1 MFLIMPILQDYKS
14 SMAELSSQ
22 NGINYAVNESFQESL
37 ERVQGL
43 EKDNK
48 ELLTQFDADFNKTHL
63 VGFLENYFF
72 EPALSEIKHKKKPE
86 YLLGEFNVSAVM
98 DNPKIFYRFI
108 EDLKGYQ
115 SLIKL
120 ETPIDLHSRD
130 DGEIDIK
137 FIIKV
142 FSSRF

>member
-1 MFLIMPILQDYKS
+1 M
-14 SMAELSSQ
+14 
-22 NGINYAVNESFQESL
+22 
-37 ERVQGL
+37 
-43 EKDNK
+43 
-48 ELLTQFDADFNKTHL
+48 
-63 VGFLENYFF
+63 ENYFF
-72 EPALSEIKHKKKPE
+72 EPVLSEIKHKKKPE

-120 ETPIDLHSRD
+120 ETPIDLRSRD